1 MNSHSRG
8 ARETTKTMTAFTNFN
23 LLPTLQATLSE
34 KGFTSVT
41 EIQGRA
47 LPRLLDGKSVVGVSE
62 TGSGKTLAYALPILH
77 HIKSLELDSKPVT
90 VEGQPRAV
98 VIVPTRDL
106 GEQIS
111 KVFKPFTHT
120 TRVRVRTVLGG
131 TEFDVAKRNVSGMFE
146 ILVATPGRLVQ
157 LLDRKLVNLSDVRIL
172 VFDEAD
178 QMLDQGF
185 LPDAKRIAS
194 ECPADRQLALFSATV
209 TAPVQTL
216 MKDLFASAEVVRSGG
231 SHRVVASLKTIN
243 RTIEDGKRF
252 PVLEALLDKD
262 VKGGTLVF
270 VNTREQCD
278 KLAAL
283 LKASGREALIYRG
296 EMDKVQRRTNLK
308 TFREG
313 KVGVLIATDVASR
326 GLDIE
331 HVGRVVNYHMPQ
343 QMENYIHRV
352 GRTARAGREGV
363 VINFVTERDLPFV
376 EKLESIQ

>member
-1 MNSHSRG
+1 
-8 ARETTKTMTAFTNFN
+8 MTAFTNFN